1 MSIKIGHSSIDE
13 NNKISGGAAGDQ
25 TEKEVCIR
33 SWYSKPWQFV
43 LRCKDSNKAELMA
56 NACEKGCTN
65 AAIGYDQ
72 GSRNSLNT
80 QAQKVNYD
88 LSKITTPCECDCS
101 SFMTVCAQ
109 AAGINIPY
117 NSTNAPT
124 TSTMKSAFLSTG
136 EFEVLTDSKYIT
148 TDAYLRRGDI
158 LVKAGSHTV
167 MALENGSSY
176 NSSITTSSVNAST
189 QKCIDVSSYQGV
201 INWTQVKN
209 SGIALAILR
218 GVTKNGNMDTTFE
231 TNYRNAIS
239 AGVNIIGV
247 YHFSY
252 SLDEAT
258 AKKDAENMISKL
270 NGKNIEIY
278 LDLEWATQGVL
289 GKSKVTS
296 IAKTYVNTC
305 KSLGYTCHIYSNLDW
320 YKNKYNASEL
330 SALGCRFWIARYSSS
345 DDGTVKESLKPNIG
359 EYIWQYS
366 SKGKVSGIN
375 GNVDMNVIYNYTS
388 SSTQPATTP
397 SNSITETSIT
407 LLGKITTTSSNLTI
421 RSQPNTT
428 STKLGY
434 YTKASVV
441 QLIAKTSNGWYK
453 TDKGYISVSYVCD
466 AIGQVYNCGGLNFR
480 KSNESEIDNVIET
493 LKPGDEINLLKEENG
508 WYKAKAKL
516 EDGTVGVGWVS
527 KKYIKIL

>member
-56 NACEKGCTN
+56 VACEKGCEN
-65 AAIGYDQ
+65 KNLGYDQ
-72 GSRNSLNT
+72 GNRNSLNT
-80 QAQKVNYD
+80 QAKLVGYD
-88 LSKITTPCECDCS
+88 LSKIKTACECDCS

-117 NSTNAPT
+117 NGTNAPT
-124 TSTMKSAFLSTG
+124 TSTMKSAFLFTG

-148 TDAYLRRGDI
+148 TDAYLKRGDI

-167 MALENGSSY
+167 MALENGSL
-176 NSSITTSSVNAST
+176 SSTTLQST
-189 QKCIDVSSYQGV
+189 NTTKCIDVSSYQGV
-201 INWTQVKN
+201 INWSQVKG
-209 SGIALAILR
+209 SGITLAILR

-231 TNYRNAIS
+231 TNYRNATS

-270 NGKNIEIY
+270 NGKDIDIY
-278 LDLEWATQGVL
+278 LDLEWSNQGVL

-296 IAKTYVNTC
+296 ISKTYVNTC

-330 SALGCRFWIARYSSS
+330 SALGCKFWIARYSSS

-366 SKGKVSGIN
+366 SKGKVHGIN

-388 SSTQPATTP
+388 SNTQPTTTP
-397 SNSITETSIT
+397 HITETSIT
-407 LLGKITTTSSNLTI
+407 LLGKITTTSSSLTI

-428 STKLGY
+428 STRLGY
-434 YTKASVV
+434 YTKASLV

-453 TDKGYISVSYVCD
+453 TDKGYISGSYVSD

-480 KSNESEIDNVIET
+480 KSNEPEAGNVIKT
-493 LKPGDEINLLKEENG
+493 LKPGDEITLLTEEDG
-508 WYKAKAKL
+508 WYKAKL
-516 EDGTVGVGWVS
+516 EDGTVGWVS

>member
-56 NACEKGCTN
+56 VACEKGCEN
-65 AAIGYDQ
+65 KNLGYDQ
-72 GSRNSLNT
+72 GNRNSLNT
-80 QAQKVNYD
+80 QAKLVGYD
-88 LSKITTPCECDCS
+88 LSKIKTACECDCS
-101 SFMTVCAQ
+101 SFMTACAQ

-117 NSTNAPT
+117 NGTNAPT

-136 EFEVLTDSKYIT
+136 EFEVLTDSKYLTSDI
-148 TDAYLRRGDI
+148 YLKRGDI

-167 MALENGSSY
+167 MALENGSFY
-176 NSSITTSSVNAST
+176 SSSSTSPSISVST
-189 QKCIDVSSYQGV
+189 QKCIDVSAYQGV
-201 INWTQVKN
+201 INWSRVK
-209 SGIALAILR
+209 SGGVTLAILR
-218 GVTKNGNMDTTFE
+218 GVTKDGNMDTTFE
-231 TNYRNAIS
+231 TNYKNATS
-239 AGVNIIGV
+239 VGVNIIGV

-252 SLDEAT
+252 SLDETT

-270 NGKNIEIY
+270 NGKKVDIY
-278 LDLEWATQGVL
+278 LDLEWATQGSL

-330 SALGCRFWIARYSSS
+330 SALGCKFWIARYSSS
-345 DDGTVKESLKPNIG
+345 DDGTVKESLKPNVG
-359 EYIWQYS
+359 EYMWQYS

-375 GNVDMNVIYNYTS
+375 GNVDMNVIYNYTGS
-388 SSTQPATTP
+388 NTQPTTP

-453 TDKGYISVSYVCD
+453 TDKGYISGSYVSD

-480 KSNESEIDNVIET
+480 KSNEPEAGNVIRT
-493 LKPGDEINLLKEENG
+493 LKPGDEITLLTEEYG
-508 WYKAKAKL
+508 WYKAKL
-516 EDGTVGVGWVS
+516 EDGTVGWVS